1 MTKIPTMKILSD
13 FNLTV
18 DADEVKQHLEKIK
31 ESMPPPEDKELL
43 KKIFSLID
51 LTTLSE
57 RDNINNVTH
66 MCEKVN
72 QLGEAYPSMPGVA
85 AICVYPE
92 LVSVVKE
99 KLENPLVSIAS
110 VGGGF
115 PASQTFTNIKVMEI
129 EQAVEQGAEE
139 IDIVL
144 PIGKFL
150 MEDLEYVEYEIQ
162 VIKQR
167 LGPVH
172 LKVILE
178 TGSLKDYSLIR
189 KASLLSIGA
198 GADFIKTSTG
208 KISPGATPEAML
220 VMCVAI
226 MDYYN
231 RTGKKI
237 GIKPAGGISDVS
249 TALLYY
255 TIVREILGED
265 WLNCERFRIGASRLA
280 NRLLADIFDKEPD
293 FGYF

>member
-1 MTKIPTMKILSD
+1 MKILSEFD
-13 FNLTV
+13 LAV
-18 DADEVKQHLEKIK
+18 EVTEVGKLLEKIR
-31 ESMPPPEDKELL
+31 ERIPSGDDRELL

-57 RDNINNVTH
+57 KDNIKSVSSL
-66 MCEKVN
+66 CEKVN
-72 QLGEAYPSMPGVA
+72 LQEESFPSMPPVA

-99 KLENPLVSIAS
+99 HLENPLVSIAS

-129 EQAVEQGAEE
+129 EQAIEQGAEE
-139 IDIVL
+139 IDIVI
-144 PIGKFL
+144 PVGKFL
-150 MEDLEYVEYEIQ
+150 MGDLEYVEHEIQ
-162 VIKQR
+162 IIKQR
-167 LGPVH
+167 VGAVH

-178 TGSLKDYSLIR
+178 TGALADLTLVR

-198 GADFIKTSTG
+198 GADFVKTSTG
-208 KISPGATPEAML
+208 KIAPGATPEAVI
-220 VMCVAI
+220 VMCQAI
-226 MDYYN
+226 KDYYN

-237 GIKPAGGISDVS
+237 GIKPAGGISDAP

-255 TIVREILGED
+255 AIVREILGED
-265 WLNCERFRIGASRLA
+265 WLNSERFRIGASGLA
-280 NRLLADIFDKEPD
+280 NRLLADIFDQGHD

>member
-1 MTKIPTMKILSD
+1 MKILSEFD
-13 FNLTV
+13 IAV
-18 DADEVKQHLEKIK
+18 EVTEVGKLLEKIR
-31 ESMPPPEDKELL
+31 EGIPSSDDKELL

-57 RDNINNVTH
+57 KDNIKSVSSL
-66 MCEKVN
+66 CEKVN
-72 QLGEAYPSMPGVA
+72 LQEESFPSMPPVA
-85 AICVYPE
+85 AICIYPD

-99 KLENPLVSIAS
+99 HLENPLVSIAS

-129 EQAVEQGAEE
+129 EQAIEQGAEE
-139 IDIVL
+139 IDIVI
-144 PIGKFL
+144 PVGKFL
-150 MEDLEYVEYEIQ
+150 MGDLEYVEYEIQ
-162 VIKQR
+162 IIKQR
-167 LGPVH
+167 VGVVR

-178 TGSLKDYSLIR
+178 TGALADLTLVR

-208 KISPGATPEAML
+208 KISPGATPEAVI
-220 VMCVAI
+220 VMCQAI

-237 GIKPAGGISDVS
+237 GIKPAGGISDAP

-255 TIVREILGED
+255 AIVREILGED
-265 WLNCERFRIGASRLA
+265 WLNSERFRIGASGLA
-280 NRLLADIFDKEPD
+280 NRLLADIFDQGHD

>member
-1 MTKIPTMKILSD
+1 MKIPSD

-18 DADEVKQHLEKIK
+18 DADKVKQILEKIQ
-31 ESMPPPEDKELL
+31 SDLPSVHDKDLL

-57 RDNINNVTH
+57 RDNIENVTR

-72 QLGEAYPSMPGVA
+72 LLGESYPSMPVIA

-92 LVSVVKE
+92 MVSVVKE
-99 KLENPLVSIAS
+99 NLENPLVSIAS

-144 PIGKFL
+144 PVGKFL
-150 MEDLEYVEYEIQ
+150 MGDLEYVEYEIQ
-162 VIKQR
+162 TIKER
-167 LGPVH
+167 IGPVH

-178 TGSLKDYSLIR
+178 TGSLGDFSLIR
-189 KASLLSIGA
+189 KAALLAIESGA
-198 GADFIKTSTG
+198 GFIKTSTG
-208 KISPGATPEAML
+208 KVSPGATPEAMI
-220 VMCVAI
+220 VMCETI
-226 MDYYN
+226 KDYYN

-237 GIKPAGGISDVS
+237 GIKPAGGISDS
-249 TALLYY
+249 ETAILYY
-255 TIVREILGED
+255 AIVREILGED
-265 WLNCERFRIGASRLA
+265 WLHSERFRIGASRLA
-280 NRLLADIFDKEPD
+280 NRLMADIFDKGPD

>member
-1 MTKIPTMKILSD
+1 MKILSD
-13 FNLTV
+13 FNITV
-18 DADEVKQHLEKIK
+18 DAAEVARLLVKIK
-31 ESMPPPEDKELL
+31 ELVPLPEDKELL
-43 KKIFSLID
+43 KKLFSLID

-57 RDNINNVTH
+57 RDNIENVTELCQKLN
-66 MCEKVN
+66 M
-72 QLGEAYPSMPGVA
+72 LSEAYPSMPAVA

-99 KLENPLVSIAS
+99 ALENPLINIAS

-129 EQAVEQGAEE
+129 EQAIEQGAEE

-144 PIGKFL
+144 PVGKFL
-150 MEDLEYVEYEIQ
+150 MDEIEYIEYEIQ
-162 VIKQR
+162 VIKER
-167 LGPVH
+167 IGSVH

-189 KASLLSIGA
+189 KASLVAISSGA
-198 GADFIKTSTG
+198 NFIKTSTG
-208 KISPGATPEAML
+208 KISPGATPEAMI
-220 VMCVAI
+220 VMCQAI
-226 MDYYN
+226 SDFYN

-237 GIKPAGGISDVS
+237 GIKPAGGISDAE

-255 TIVREILGED
+255 TIVKEILGED
-265 WLNCERFRIGASRLA
+265 WLNAERFRIGASRLA
-280 NRLLADIFDKEPD
+280 NNLLAGIFDQGPD